1 MKVKVFTQDETEVQ
15 DAMNKWLSENQN
27 IRVISMT
34 QSQSL
39 RYYDVVITILYTE
52 I

>member
-15 DAMNKWLSENQN
+15 DVMNKWLSENQN
-27 IRVISMT
+27 IKVITMT

-39 RYYDVVITILYTE
+39 KYYEVVITILYTE

>member
-15 DAMNKWLSENQN
+15 DVMNTWLSENQN
-27 IRVISMT
+27 IKVILMT
-34 QSQSL
+34 QSQSH
-39 RYYDVVITILYTE
+39 RYDEVVITILYTE